1 MDDDDA
7 ARLIAGGLDQ
17 LGYGLSRLRP
27 DQSGYITAEDYERI
41 TGEELDDSSTE
52 GRKTMADLAAQHGC
66 TIRTPPIERR
76 VYFTK
81 RGPRNQIG
89 FAATADS

>member
-7 ARLIAGGLDQ
+7 ARLIVGSRLIAGDLDQ

-27 DQSGYITAEDYERI
+27 DHSGYITAEDYERI
-41 TGEELDDSSTE
+41 TGKELDEFSTE

-66 TIRTPPIERR
+66 TIQTPPIERR

-81 RGPRNQIG
+81 
-89 FAATADS
+89 AK

>member
-1 MDDDDA
+1 MGIGDA
-7 ARLIAGGLDQ
+7 AHLAANSLDQ
-17 LGYGLSRLRP
+17 LGTALSYLRP
-27 DQSGYITAEDYERI
+27 DRSGYITAEDYERI
-41 TGEELDDSSTE
+41 TGEQLDEFSTE

-81 RGPRNQIG
+81 
-89 FAATADS
+89 AK